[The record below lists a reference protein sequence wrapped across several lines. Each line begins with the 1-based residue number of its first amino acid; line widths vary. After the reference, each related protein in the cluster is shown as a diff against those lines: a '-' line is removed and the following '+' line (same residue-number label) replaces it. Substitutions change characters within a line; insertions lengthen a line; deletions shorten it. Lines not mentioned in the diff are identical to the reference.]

1 MKGLGRW
8 IQLFL
13 LTSIILGW
21 AQWGACWIFC
31 EVVIRNQD
39 FFYPLM
45 GFSLS
50 FNIGVAFLWMGGMHN
65 AEVAKKEAA
74 EAKKE
79 AAAQRRKR

>member
-1 MKGLGRW
+1 
-8 IQLFL
+8 
-13 LTSIILGW
+13 
-21 AQWGACWIFC
+21 
-31 EVVIRNQD
+31 
-39 FFYPLM
+39 M